1 MGGAPTT
8 TTARP
13 QPPLSPAEEAVLGS
27 YEQLAAVLAEHGEA
41 LPPFARRNAIKALGA
56 LWQVANGLDADPGHP
71 YELGV

>member
-1 MGGAPTT
+1 MSATET

-13 QPPLSPAEEAVLGS
+13 QPALSPAEEAVLAC
-27 YEQLAAVLAEHGEA
+27 YEQLAGVLAEHGDA

>member
-1 MGGAPTT
+1 MSAQHES
-8 TTARP
+8 TARP
-13 QPPLSPAEEAVLGS
+13 APELSAAERAALDC
-27 YEQLAAVLAEHGEA
+27 YAQLAAVLAEHGEQ